1 LAGAESA
8 RAAHSCSQEITSGA
22 ERKTAAR
29 PEEQNQ
35 ERKELALR
43 KPELGLKTAETIQ
56 AAENKT

>member
-1 LAGAESA
+1 L
-8 RAAHSCSQEITSGA
+8 QEITSGT